1 MAQEGFDAIG
11 RFRTKDSA
19 GRSIDDAVILPDGQT
34 AKGVDGIIRYIEE
47 HRQREFVRTFC
58 RKFLGY
64 ALGRSV
70 ELSDQPLLDEIELAL
85 SENNYRFST
94 LVTKIVA
101 SPQFRNQRAQDFVKA
116 TRRNGR

>member
-1 MAQEGFDAIG
+1 M
-11 RFRTKDSA
+11 
-19 GRSIDDAVILPDGQT
+19 ILPDGQT
-34 AKGVDGIIRYIEE
+34 AKGVDGIIRYIQE
-47 HRQREFVRTFC
+47 HRQREFIQTFC

-64 ALGRSV
+64 ALARSV